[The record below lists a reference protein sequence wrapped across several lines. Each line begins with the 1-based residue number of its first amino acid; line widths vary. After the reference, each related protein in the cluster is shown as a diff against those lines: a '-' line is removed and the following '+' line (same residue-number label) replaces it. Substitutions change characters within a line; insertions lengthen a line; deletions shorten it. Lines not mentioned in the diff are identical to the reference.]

1 MITAFIFGVVA
12 GIALTILFLLF
23 IGWLVGPEE
32 KSEDSNTE
40 P

>member
-12 GIALTILFLLF
+12 GIALTILSLCF

-32 KSEDSNTE
+32 ESQADDSEL
-40 P
+40 